1 MKRTEL
7 YRKLLAFSLSLIVGF
22 TFIPVLGGAAFAEES
37 AGQDGDVIAE
47 SAEDLPG
54 ADLDAEIIT
63 EDIASETD
71 MTPAEGISPATGA
84 SAGKE
89 ATADPSDLPG
99 LQDNDEADVPP
110 QAYDPGFGYATLD
123 EATLD
128 ADPKFVDMSSMFTW
142 KNRYTGLAHIKTSVS
157 GGKTFR
163 NLQVDDNL
171 LLNAF
176 NCKSSS
182 ADLDVDLSPCSIGYH
197 VIFLEVC
204 DKNKNVVEV
213 WYVADVPV
221 TISEKPTYKGVFEVY
236 SKKLNIYPYNM
247 AGANSSYNLYLE
259 YSSNGGKTWKR
270 SGYMQKSLITLAI
283 DQGFTQGGLKPNKK
297 YKTRLRYG
305 TTATKVMDGS
315 TGLLLGPALNTGT
328 KKTGKKT
335 KPPIKSVKVKA
346 IKVKFHKHRVP
357 GHYEWVGNS
366 LIWFKAYT
374 EKYYTCKYKVIVK
387 LKKKPGT
394 KGIWVNGKFVKG
406 NKKKY
411 TVKFTPYPNY
421 FVKKPP
427 KGLKKVTVKIRSY
440 QSKKYYGFS
449 PMYKKK
455 KKVTR

>member
-1 MKRTEL
+1 MKKIEL

-22 TFIPVLGGAAFAEES
+22 TFIPVLGGTAFAEES
-37 AGQDGDVIAE
+37 AGQGGDIIAK
-47 SAEDLPG
+47 SAEDLPD
-54 ADLDAEIIT
+54 ADLDAEILT

-71 MTPAEGISPATGA
+71 MTPADGIAPADGTTAEQGT
-84 SAGKE
+84 S
-89 ATADPSDLPG
+89 ADPAELPG
-99 LQDNDEADVPP
+99 LQDTDEADVPP
-110 QAYDPGFGYATLD
+110 QSYDLGFGYASVD
-123 EATLD
+123 EASPNANPT
-128 ADPKFVDMSSMFTW
+128 FVDKSSMFTW
-142 KNRYTGLAHIKTSVS
+142 KNRYKGRAHIKASVTE
-157 GGKTFR
+157 GKTFR
-163 NLQVDDNL
+163 NLQVDDSL

-176 NCKSSS
+176 DCKSSS
-182 ADLDVDLSPCSIGYH
+182 ADLDIDLSPCSIGYH

-213 WYVADVPV
+213 WYAADIPV
-221 TISEKPTYKGVFEVY
+221 TISEKPTYKGVWEVY
-236 SKKLNIYPYNM
+236 SKKLNIYPYNI

-270 SGYMQKSLITLAI
+270 SGYMQKNMITLATE
-283 DQGFTQGGLKPNKK
+283 QGFTQRGLKPNKK

-305 TTATKVMDGS
+305 ITATKVMDGS

-328 KKTGKKT
+328 KKTGKAK

-346 IKVKFHKHRVP
+346 INVKFHKHRVP

-366 LIWFKAYT
+366 LIWIKAYT

-387 LKKKPGT
+387 MKKKPGT
-394 KGIWVNGKFVKG
+394 KGIWVNGKFIKG
-406 NKKKY
+406 NKKTY

-449 PMYKKK
+449 PTYKKK